1 MSSPE
6 DGILSLVRM
15 QTALGPRVP
24 GGPAHD
30 ALSARISQ
38 ALTAAVDEVH
48 EQHFPVRLRGISVE
62 CTNLIGVLRAGGIHA
77 GPAADRGALLLGTHY
92 DTRPI
97 ADRDPDPRKRGSP
110 IPGANDGGSGTAILL
125 HLLGRLR
132 GARPDRD
139 VLFVFFDAEDLGDIE
154 GHPFSIGAEFFA
166 SHAVAGLP
174 AVGEAVILDMVGGD
188 GMVLDVDAH
197 ILHHEPSRALT
208 QTVFSIGEGMEAP
221 PFLIDKP
228 RRFKYIICDHWPFLK
243 RGIPTCLLIDIDY
256 PQWHTHGDVPGA
268 MSENSLRIIE
278 EVVLSF
284 LRLPRA

>member
-1 MSSPE
+1 MSSP
-6 DGILSLVRM
+6 DDSILSLVRM

-24 GGPAHD
+24 GSPAHD
-30 ALSARISQ
+30 ALGAIISERLSA
-38 ALTAAVDEVH
+38 AADEVH
-48 EQHFPVRLRGISVE
+48 MQRFAVRLRGIDVA
-62 CTNLIGVLRAGGIHA
+62 CVNLIGVLRAGSAHPGQAA
-77 GPAADRGALLLGTHY
+77 GRGSLLLGTHY

-97 ADRDPDPRKRGSP
+97 ADRDPDPGKRVLP

-125 HLLGRLR
+125 HLLRRLR

-154 GHPFSIGAEFFA
+154 NHPFSIGAEFFA
-166 SHAVAGLP
+166 SHASAGLL
-174 AVGEAVILDMVGGD
+174 AAGEAVILDMVGGD

-221 PFLIDKP
+221 PFLANKP
-228 RRFKYIICDHWPFLK
+228 QKLKYIICDQWAFIK
-243 RGIPTCLLIDIDY
+243 RGIPSCLLIDIDY
-256 PQWHTHGDVPGA
+256 PPWHTHGDVPEA
-268 MSENSLRIIE
+268 MSESSLRIIE
-278 EVVLSF
+278 EVVWSF